1 MKISSLLIKN
11 FKTIHE
17 LNIDTIDSAFI
28 IVGKNSTGKTTI
40 LHAIQAVAGQY
51 EIKRSD
57 FNDSDRNIE
66 IAVNLEL
73 SNDDIRRFHR
83 KGKISN
89 YKSFDMWY
97 KEFCELLPTFT
108 RGKGP
113 DVVRLPDDEDELEAL
128 DIKLSEEEYLNSLI
142 PDTQDTEDVGGM
154 LSFSFVVE
162 TDLTVRYSDGINKN
176 NPYIKK
182 AFPRVHYI
190 DVTRNVA
197 DIQDDIF
204 MAQTK
209 ETLKE
214 IREKVCINDPSRR
227 CNNCFKCIEDI
238 SLKRPDELT
247 IGESVKLLEYK
258 LLQLNMDE
266 FMAKLNSYYTAN
278 TGRSADIEF
287 VLKLNSDELFKL
299 DTVVT
304 NKTHYGADSVETMSA
319 GAKSIYI
326 LSLLEAYADETADIS
341 SIIMI
346 EDPEIYLHPQLQKV
360 ASEILYRLSKK
371 NQVIFSTHSPNMI
384 FNFNSKQ
391 INQVVLDENYN
402 TTISPNKDI
411 DKILDDMGYSAGD
424 MMNVNFVF
432 IVEGKQDRS
441 RLPMLLKKY
450 YSEVYNDDGTLQ
462 RISIITTNSCTNIKT
477 YANLKYMNQLYLK
490 DQFLMIRDSDG
501 KKPET
506 LVKQLCSYYSD
517 RSREDVGNLPR
528 IAPRNVLVLK
538 YYSFEN
544 YFLNPE
550 IMTKIGVV
558 RSVEDFYNILLAK
571 YKSYLYRQ
579 PCARRMREVTGL
591 QIKTKED
598 LKRNMETFK
607 IYMRGHNLFD
617 IFYGKYKGNAENEIL
632 MRYIEE
638 APRSE
643 FDDILN
649 AIDNF
654 IYFMNRKK
662 EDAAEKTE
670 PLYGEKHKKKSK
682 ENRLENKGKQRQERR
697 QEKHSGKR
705 RQIID
710 DNADI

>member
-11 FKTIHE
+11 FKTIKE
-17 LNIDTIDSAFI
+17 LNIDSIDSAFI

-40 LHAIQAVAGQY
+40 IHAIRAVAGQY
-51 EIKRSD
+51 EIHKTD
-57 FNDSDRNIE
+57 FNDPEKRIE

-73 SNDDIRRFHR
+73 SNDDIQRFHR
-83 KGKISN
+83 KGKISR

-97 KEFCELLPTFT
+97 KEFCELLPTFV
-108 RGKGP
+108 RGERP
-113 DVVRLPDDEDELEAL
+113 EAVRLPEDEDELEAL
-128 DIKLSEEEYLNSLI
+128 DAKLSESEYLDSFKEEG
-142 PDTQDTEDVGGM
+142 DDYGGT
-154 LSFSFVVE
+154 LSFSYVVE
-162 TDLTVRYSDGINKN
+162 PDLTIRYSDGLNKN
-176 NPYIKK
+176 NENIPK
-182 AFPRVHYI
+182 ALPRVHFI
-190 DVTRNVA
+190 DVNRDVKG
-197 DIQDDIF
+197 IQDDIF

-209 ETLKE
+209 ESLKE
-214 IREKVCINDPSRR
+214 IRENTCYLDPSRQ
-227 CNNCFKCIEDI
+227 CNNCFNCITNILKKTPED
-238 SLKRPDELT
+238 LNVV
-247 IGESVKLLEYK
+247 ESVKLLEYK
-258 LLQLNMDE
+258 LMQLNMDE
-266 FMAKLNSYYTAN
+266 FVSRLNTYYMRN
-278 TGRSADIEF
+278 SGRVQDIEF
-287 VLKLNSDELFKL
+287 ILNLNSKELFKL

-304 NKTHYGADSVETMSA
+304 DRTHYGADSVNTMSA

-326 LSLLEAYADETADIS
+326 LSLLEAYADENSNIS

-391 INQVVLDENYN
+391 INQVVLDDDYH

-411 DKILDDMGYSAGD
+411 NKILDDLGYSAGD

-432 IVEGKQDRS
+432 IVEGKQDCN

-477 YANLKYMNQLYLK
+477 YANLKYINQLYLK

-501 KKPET
+501 KKPES

-528 IAPRNVLVLK
+528 ITPKNVLVLK

-550 IMTKIGVV
+550 IMAKIGVV
-558 RSVEDFYNILLAK
+558 KSTEDFYNILLSK
-571 YKSYLYRQ
+571 YKSYLYKL
-579 PCARRMREVTGL
+579 PCARRMREITGL
-591 QIKTKED
+591 QIKSKED

-617 IFYGKYKGNAENEIL
+617 IFYGRYKGERENEIL
-632 MRYIEE
+632 TRYIEE

-643 FDDILN
+643 FVDILN

-654 IYFMNRKK
+654 IYFVNRKR
-662 EDAAEKTE
+662 EDEEDEVAEEQEYRK
-670 PLYGEKHKKKSK
+670 KHKKKNK
-682 ENRLENKGKQRQERR
+682 YNRG
-697 QEKHSGKR
+697 
-705 RQIID
+705 
-710 DNADI
+710 